1 MSTTTASLV
10 ASATSAAAAAS
21 ASAASHSQSGG
32 NKVVGVLLA
41 VGSGLLIGS
50 SFVFKKK
57 GLLAAQRKAN
67 MAAGEGVPYLKSWLW
82 WCGMIIM
89 VVGELMNLIAYSFT
103 DAILVTPM
111 GSIAVVTSGALA
123 HFFLGEKLTLFGW
136 LGSTL
141 CILGSIVIAV
151 NGPSERGST
160 TIQAFQTKFV
170 SVGFLVWGGIC
181 IAAALGI
188 IFFVAPRYGKR
199 TMLVYITICS
209 LLGGLSVAC
218 TSGLGGAILTSIKG
232 DGSQWKHWYF
242 LLAFCVVTLLSE
254 IVYLNKALALF
265 NTASVTPVYFT
276 IFTSCTLI
284 TSIILNKGFGGAS
297 VAAIITVV
305 LGFLVIV
312 VGISLLQLS
321 KIDPEEIKDGVLDRR
336 STILLSVSRAEK
348 DTSSEKAFGVED
360 PGIDAIRGVAGALGS
375 IHRAISMRSGRGT
388 QSRRTTGSSLANPF
402 ADEEMVMRRR
412 GRNGAPGAMGSGPHA
427 VGEDGVLRYELYD
440 QPMQFADE
448 PMPLDAADK
457 ISLHSSLKSPSL
469 EAGGRSRSASAIQF
483 AETDEVHRYAPPKRK
498 GKDVVAQH
506 HEQPRLEGSHVHVP
520 HTLSTGDIAS
530 PGLPPSRFS
539 SSTVTPDRAEFSAA
553 RSGSVFAN
561 SAYVDPYNEAE
572 QGHRSASPPL
582 GSATS
587 PRRQGTSDSGSRSL
601 AERLG
606 SVFGSSSP
614 DLKSGEFVQQSH
626 DPPPSASR
634 SRFALSPFRR
644 NTPQDHEQDSSIAKD
659 HRVPYPKAAKGD
671 IEARGEE
678 EALVPGR
685 GRSGSV
691 SSDEEGADLE
701 TVDTRD
707 EL

>member
-10 ASATSAAAAAS
+10 ASATSAAAS
-21 ASAASHSQSGG
+21 ASTSAAAHSQSGG

-57 GLLAAQRKAN
+57 GLLSAQRKAN
-67 MAAGEGVPYLKSWLW
+67 MAAGEGVPYLKSPLW

-141 CILGSIVIAV
+141 CILGSVIIAV
-151 NGPSERGST
+151 NGPSEEGST
-160 TIQAFQTKFV
+160 TIQAFQSKFV

-181 IAAALGI
+181 IAAALGM

-232 DGSQWKHWYF
+232 DGSQWKHWFMYF

-276 IFTSCTLI
+276 IFTSCTLV

-321 KIDPEEIKDGVLDRR
+321 KIDPEEIKEGMLDRR
-336 STILLSVSRAEK
+336 STILLSASRAEK
-348 DTSSEKAFGVED
+348 DTSSEKAFSVED
-360 PGIDAIRGVAGALGS
+360 PGMDAIRGAAGALGS
-375 IHRAISMRSGRGT
+375 IHRAISMRSGRGN

-440 QPMQFADE
+440 QPMKFADE

-498 GKDVVAQH
+498 GKDPVAQH

-539 SSTVTPDRAEFSAA
+539 SSTVATPDRADFSAA

-561 SAYVDPYNEAE
+561 SSYVDPYNEE
-572 QGHRSASPPL
+572 EHGRRSASPPL
-582 GSATS
+582 GSATY

-601 AERLG
+601 AERLT
-606 SVFGSSSP
+606 SVFGASSP
-614 DLKSGEFVQQSH
+614 DLTSREVSQQPH

-644 NTPQDHEQDSSIAKD
+644 NTPQDHEQELSSAKD
-659 HRVPYPKAAKGD
+659 HRVP
-671 IEARGEE
+671 
-678 EALVPGR
+678 
-685 GRSGSV
+685 
-691 SSDEEGADLE
+691 
-701 TVDTRD
+701 
-707 EL
+707 